1 MELCFIQWTNLRT
14 EAQDTESQIILRDCS
29 CCWKMWW
36 IWLLTSQK
44 PINNPP
50 YLMVVVQSLSG
61 GRPNP
66 MDCSTPGFPALRYTL
81 ELAQTHVHWVCW
93 RCHPTISSSVVPFA
107 FCFQSFP
114 ASGSFPMSRLSAS
127 VGQSI
132 GASASASVLPVNI
145 QGWFLSGLTG
155 LISLQSV
162 MRQVSFVFFFYHIWY
177 TPEIWA
183 AHQCCQISP
192 QWWTLC
198 VPELTCDFA
207 HWLPQKQLLEI
218 VKSWNQTHRLRTVY
232 LFLEAPSWQWQY
244 YLFLTQLDLS
254 LLLTFAKINS
264 YHLGMHV

>member
-14 EAQDTESQIILRDCS
+14 ETQDTESQIILRDCS

-162 MRQVSFVFFFYHIWY
+162 MRQVSFVFFFFLSYLVHTWNLGCTSVLPDIPTVVNPVCPRTHLWLCPLTSSEATLGNCQELKPDSQTQDSLSVPGSSFLTVAILPFPY
-177 TPEIWA
+177 TARFELA
-183 AHQCCQISP
+183 AHFC
-192 QWWTLC
+192 
-198 VPELTCDFA
+198 
-207 HWLPQKQLLEI
+207 KN
-218 VKSWNQTHRLRTVY
+218 K
-232 LFLEAPSWQWQY
+232 
-244 YLFLTQLDLS
+244 
-254 LLLTFAKINS
+254 
-264 YHLGMHV
+264 

>member
-66 MDCSTPGFPALRYTL
+66 MDCSTPASLPFAIPWSLLKLMSIESVGDAILPS
-81 ELAQTHVHWVCW
+81 
-93 RCHPTISSSVVPFA
+93 HPQSSPSPFA
-107 FCFQSFP
+107 FSLSQHQGLFQWVGSLHQVAEVLELQLQHQSFQWIFRVN
-114 ASGSFPMSRLSAS
+114 SFQDWLVWFPYSLSWDRLA
-127 VGQSI
+127 
-132 GASASASVLPVNI
+132 L
-145 QGWFLSGLTG
+145 FC
-155 LISLQSV
+155 
-162 MRQVSFVFFFYHIWY
+162 FYHIWY

-192 QWWTLC
+192 QWNPVCPRTHLWLCPLTSSEATLGNC
-198 VPELTCDFA
+198 QGLKPDSQTQDSLSVPG
-207 HWLPQKQLLEI
+207 
-218 VKSWNQTHRLRTVY
+218 S
-232 LFLEAPSWQWQY
+232 S
-244 YLFLTQLDLS
+244 FLTVAILPFPYTARFELAAH
-254 LLLTFAKINS
+254 FCKNK
-264 YHLGMHV
+264 